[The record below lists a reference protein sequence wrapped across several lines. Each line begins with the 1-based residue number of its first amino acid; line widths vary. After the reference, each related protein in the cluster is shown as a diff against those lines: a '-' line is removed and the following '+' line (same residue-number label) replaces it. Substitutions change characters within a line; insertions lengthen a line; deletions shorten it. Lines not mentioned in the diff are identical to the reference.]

1 MTQSWLWGSQIAV
14 KKKKKE
20 KEKAR
25 QLFDDEDVDNK
36 HYTAI
41 KNLSRLLTSLNA
53 THKGHIFLFFF
64 FFFFFFCVWMNC
76 LNGFRTASARDDY
89 YEYFSSKGHVKV
101 IFSSKSYAQNVV
113 EKQTLY

>member
-14 KKKKKE
+14 KKKK

-64 FFFFFFCVWMNC
+64 FFFFFILDELLEWFSN
-76 LNGFRTASARDDY
+76 ASARDDY

-113 EKQTLY
+113 EKQILY

>member
-53 THKGHIFLFFF
+53 THKGHIFILFFF
-64 FFFFFFCVWMNC
+64 FFFFIVDELLEWFSN
-76 LNGFRTASARDDY
+76 ASARDDY

-113 EKQTLY
+113 EKQILY